1 MHVIN
6 IISVF
11 PHYYYHYIAV
21 RRYCTTGMLLI
32 LIVYSPTINII
43 ILV

>member
-1 MHVIN
+1 MYVIN

-11 PHYYYHYIAV
+11 PHYYYDYPGV
-21 RRYCTTGMLLI
+21 RRYCTTCMLLI
-32 LIVYSPTINII
+32 LLVYSPTIVII